1 MEDKKISRSNTR
13 LFRILKLYERFKTD
27 PKPLRIDKIC
37 AKFAISE
44 RTLRRDIQI
53 LKEIFPGFSIH
64 LNRKWTVK

>member
-13 LFRILKLYERFKTD
+13 LFRILKLYEKLKTD
-27 PKPLRIDKIC
+27 PKPLHIDKFC

-53 LKEIFPGFSIH
+53 LKEIFPNLLII